1 MLARAERLDVASKTL
16 RAAESP
22 VDSTRCL
29 QPFPLPVAPGQWDDP
44 KRSQA
49 ERQLAQPV
57 WTLRLARHPDRRPAA
72 PCGTRKPL
80 ET

>member
-1 MLARAERLDVASKTL
+1 MARAEGLDVAGKTL
-16 RAAESP
+16 RAAENP

-44 KRSQA
+44 KRSRA
-49 ERQLAQPV
+49 ERQLAQPM
-57 WTLRLARHPDRRPAA
+57 WTLRLAHHPDRRSASS
-72 PCGTRKPL
+72 CGTSKPL